1 MVRSVSIRRSLLVN
15 LVAVIAILGV
25 AIIVTVGVNGRI
37 AVRRLSGS
45 IIIRTTEQVA
55 ERLHNFFDPV
65 AGQLLIGRSWGEVG
79 LLDLDRP
86 ERLDTLLQPVMRE
99 YRQISSIIIADARA
113 REYMLQRVGSRWT
126 SRIINPGQRA
136 RISEWTDDGRDPVI
150 SWRHIDYDPLQ
161 RLWYRGAVDHRGR
174 VHWTAPYT
182 FFTAQEPGIT
192 ASVAFRSV
200 GDDDLVERV
209 IAFDVRISEISDFTY
224 GLRPSQEGIAFV
236 MTEKGQV
243 IGLPHDDRFATVE
256 ARKAAMLRQASELGV
271 EAVHDGTE
279 AYFAQDVQDRRAYRF
294 TSGGRTW
301 WAGARPF
308 DLGPSHRLLI
318 AVGIPWSDMVSDFAR
333 LQWMMILITLAVL
346 SGAVWRVAVL
356 ARRYSRPIEALVH
369 QSRRIS
375 RGNLEPGPP
384 VVSKVKEVRRLAE
397 AHERMRLDLQMLMK
411 LERDIQLARQIQ
423 EGTFPDRLPKLRGLQ
438 IDAWS
443 EPADETGGDTF
454 DVVGCRRGP
463 AGIVLTNEQPDRA
476 VLLMADATG
485 HGIGP
490 AISVTQV
497 RAMLRMAVRLCDD
510 LATIVRHLNDQLRA
524 DLPEGRFITAWLG
537 KLDASA
543 RTLTSFSAGQG
554 PILHYRAT
562 RETCDVLPADTL
574 PLGVI
579 TDLEI
584 DIAPPVT
591 LEPGDIVAVI
601 SDGIFEAAD
610 RTGKQFGTERVTDLI
625 VSNCDK
631 SPSEIIAELR
641 ASVDRF
647 TGGAPA
653 DDDRTGIIIKG

>member
-1 MVRSVSIRRSLLVN
+1 
-15 LVAVIAILGV
+15 
-25 AIIVTVGVNGRI
+25 
-37 AVRRLSGS
+37 
-45 IIIRTTEQVA
+45 
-55 ERLHNFFDPV
+55 
-65 AGQLLIGRSWGEVG
+65 
-79 LLDLDRP
+79 
-86 ERLDTLLQPVMRE
+86 
-99 YRQISSIIIADARA
+99 
-113 REYMLQRVGSRWT
+113 
-126 SRIINPGQRA
+126 
-136 RISEWTDDGRDPVI
+136 
-150 SWRHIDYDPLQ
+150 
-161 RLWYRGAVDHRGR
+161 
-174 VHWTAPYT
+174 
-182 FFTAQEPGIT
+182 
-192 ASVAFRSV
+192 
-200 GDDDLVERV
+200 
-209 IAFDVRISEISDFTY
+209 
-224 GLRPSQEGIAFV
+224 
-236 MTEKGQV
+236 
-243 IGLPHDDRFATVE
+243 
-256 ARKAAMLRQASELGV
+256 
-271 EAVHDGTE
+271 
-279 AYFAQDVQDRRAYRF
+279 
-294 TSGGRTW
+294 
-301 WAGARPF
+301 
-308 DLGPSHRLLI
+308 
-318 AVGIPWSDMVSDFAR
+318 MVSDFAR

-356 ARRYSRPIEALVH
+356 ARRYSRPLEALVH
-369 QSRRIS
+369 QSGRIS

-454 DVVGCRRGP
+454 DVVGCRMGA

-497 RAMLRMAVRLCDD
+497 RAMLRMAVRLCGD
-510 LATIVRHLNDQLRA
+510 LATIVRHLNDQLHA

-537 KLDASA
+537 ELDASA

-554 PILHYRAT
+554 PILQYSAA

-625 VSNCDK
+625 VTNRDK

-641 ASVDRF
+641 AAVDRF

-653 DDDRTGIIIKG
+653 DDDRTGIFIKG